1 MYLDYRKFGKHPFE
15 KLPAPD
21 DFFLSRAHEEGLAR
35 LYDLELLICYGEIK
49 IGINLGIIEDIR

>member
-21 DFFLSRAHEEGLAR
+21 YFFLLRAHEESLAH

-49 IGINLGIIEDIR
+49 VGVNSEIIEGIR